1 MSGPT
6 PAAMASTDIDT
17 GSLVEWMRDHVA
29 GFEGPAAVTR
39 LPGGQSNPTYR
50 VEAAS
55 GRYAVRRKPF
65 GPLLASAHAVDRE
78 YRLISG
84 LHPTGFPVP
93 APFALCADD
102 SVIGAMFYVMEFKTG
117 RNFANGQLPGMAPE
131 QRRAIYNE
139 MIDQLAALHGID
151 PSAVGLGDYGK
162 PGNYFGRQVD
172 RWTRQYRA
180 SQTDD
185 LAVVEKL
192 IDYLSRTVPEQT
204 RTSIIHGDYR
214 IDNMIYA
221 PDRPSVIAVID
232 WELSTLGDPLADFAY
247 LAMQWT
253 MPAGLGAGL
262 AGVDLKTAGI
272 PTLEEAVARY
282 CRLTDRDGLPDL
294 EWYFAYN
301 LFRLMGIVQGI
312 KKRIIDG
319 NASSPDAA
327 AAAARVVPLAE
338 AAWAHALAAGAA
350 D

>member
-1 MSGPT
+1 MQ
-6 PAAMASTDIDT
+6 A
-17 GSLVEWMRDHVA
+17 HVA
-29 GFEGPAAVTR
+29 GFQGPAELSR

-50 VEAAS
+50 VDAAS
-55 GRYAVRRKPF
+55 GRYAVRRKPL

-78 YRLISG
+78 HRLITA

-93 APFALCADD
+93 APYALCADD
-102 SVIGAMFYVMEFKTG
+102 TVIGAMFYVMEFKEG
-117 RNFANGQLPGMAPE
+117 RNLANGQLPGLVPGE
-131 QRRAIYNE
+131 RTAIYNA
-139 MIDQLAALHGID
+139 MIDQLAALHAID
-151 PSAVGLGDYGK
+151 PAAVGLVDYGK

-185 LAVVEKL
+185 LPVVEKL

-214 IDNMIYA
+214 IDNLIFA
-221 PDRPSVIAVID
+221 PDRPEVIAIID

-253 MPAGLGAGL
+253 MPAGAGAGL
-262 AGVDLKTAGI
+262 EGVDFQATGI
-272 PTLEEAVARY
+272 PTLDAAVARY
-282 CRLTDRDGLPDL
+282 CSLTGRDGLPDL

-312 KKRIIDG
+312 KKRVMDG

-338 AAWAHALAAGAA
+338 AAWLHALAAGAS

>member
-1 MSGPT
+1 M
-6 PAAMASTDIDT
+6 PALHDIDA
-17 GSLVEWMRDHVA
+17 GRLVDWMLVHVS
-29 GFEGPAAVTR
+29 GFKGPAEIAR

-50 VEAAS
+50 VDAAS

-78 YRLISG
+78 YRLIAG

-93 APFALCADD
+93 APLALCTDD
-102 SVIGAMFYVMEFKTG
+102 SVIGSMFYVMEFKVG
-117 RNFANGQLPGMAPE
+117 RNFANGQLPDLPAADREP
-131 QRRAIYNE
+131 IYHA

-151 PSAVGLGDYGK
+151 PAQVGLADYGK

-185 LAVVEKL
+185 LPVVEKL
-192 IDYLSRTVPEQT
+192 IDYLGRTVPEQT
-204 RTSIIHGDYR
+204 RTAIIHGDYR
-214 IDNMIYA
+214 IDNLIYA
-221 PDRPSVIAVID
+221 PDRPEVLAVID

-253 MPAGLGAGL
+253 MPAGAGAGL
-262 AGVDLKTAGI
+262 QGVDLAAVGI
-272 PTLEEAVARY
+272 PTLDQAVARY
-282 CRLTDRDGLPDL
+282 CRATARDGLPDL

-338 AAWAHALAAGAA
+338 AAWLHALAAGATH
-350 D
+350 

>member
-1 MSGPT
+1 MSAS
-6 PAAMASTDIDT
+6 AAGLGAADIDVERLGEWMASK
-17 GSLVEWMRDHVA
+17 VP
-29 GFEGPAAVTR
+29 GFEGPIHVQR

-50 VEAAS
+50 IDAAS
-55 GRYAVRRKPF
+55 GVYAVRRKPF
-65 GPLLASAHAVDRE
+65 GALLASAHAVDRE

-93 APFALCADD
+93 APFALCEDEA
-102 SVIGAMFYVMEFKTG
+102 VIGAMFYVMEFKAG
-117 RNFANGQLPGMAPE
+117 RNFTNGQLPDLSPD
-131 QRRAIYNE
+131 QRTAVYHA
-139 MIDQLAALHGID
+139 MIDQLAALHAFD
-151 PSAVGLGDYGK
+151 PAGVGLGDYGR
-162 PGNYFGRQVD
+162 PGNYFQRQVD

-185 LAVVEKL
+185 LPVVEKL
-192 IDYLSRTVPEQT
+192 IDYLGRSVPEQT
-204 RTSIIHGDYR
+204 RTAIIHGDYR
-214 IDNMIYA
+214 IDNLIYA
-221 PDRPSVIAVID
+221 PDRPDVIAIID

-253 MPAGLGAGL
+253 MPAGAGAGL
-262 AGVDLKTAGI
+262 QGVDFEATGI
-272 PTLEEAVARY
+272 PTLDEAVARY
-282 CRLTDRDGLPDL
+282 CGLTGRTSLPDL

-327 AAAARVVPLAE
+327 AAAARVLPLAD
-338 AAWAHALAAGAA
+338 AAWTHALAAGAA